1 MKYKPLFDLY
11 VKVNSQDQADD
22 VSAILERYNMR
33 RQYGES
39 EIGKTELMKAERK
52 PYFENIVIVKEE
64 GNGTMTKSMYGLWP
78 YKDIYN
84 TMIDQAGVK
93 NVKISNGDIPYDQ
106 AFKRESEHIHQ
117 HLKDVESRKR
127 TANEKAAEVDAI
139 DDLYNALRR
148 SGHKHAFALTYIR
161 DRELDRIGTNL
172 ELIHAD
178 LQLIASRINATEV
191 SDFQRDLIE
200 EQREQM

>member
-39 EIGKTELMKAERK
+39 EIGKTALMKAERK

-64 GNGTMTKSMYGLWP
+64 GNGTMTKSLYGLWP
-78 YKDIYN
+78 YRDIYN
-84 TMIDQAGVK
+84 TMIDQAGVE

-106 AFKRESEHIHQ
+106 AFKRELEHIHQ

>member
-64 GNGTMTKSMYGLWP
+64 GNDTMTKSLYGLWP
-78 YKDIYN
+78 YRDIYN
-84 TMIDQAGVK
+84 TMLDQAGIE

-106 AFKRESEHIHQ
+106 AFKRESEHIQQ